1 MRVFDAGS
9 NFVWIACVAAL
20 SIGFTFSVSAQS
32 GLLSADLEM
41 ALNER
46 ERVRVIVQFDIPLTA
61 YSEADDAERESQIA
75 QLDAARDAIIE
86 RALGRSAATL
96 ASNPISV
103 DRPALIHEYRYSPA
117 AAMYLSRAEIEA
129 LRRDPSV
136 FRILLDQPSQ
146 PQLDTSISHIGAR
159 TLHDIGLTGAG
170 VGVAILDTG
179 VDHQHPMFAGRITA
193 SACFS
198 SSDPAQNVTG
208 FCPNGQAV
216 DTTSAE
222 AGDNCEELSADADNG
237 GNGCFHGT
245 HVAGIAA
252 GADFANPDLPT
263 QIVRGVAPAA
273 DIIAVQVFARFPI
286 PSACH
291 GQPACAQSF
300 PGDQLRALEWLYDN
314 RTTLKLASINMSLG
328 GGQFRY
334 ACDSDPLVPVI
345 RLLRAAGVATVIAS
359 GNDGFPD
366 TVGSP
371 ACISD
376 AITVGSSTDED
387 TLSGFSNS
395 GLLVDMV
402 APGSGILSASPT
414 ANDTGAPGVQL
425 SDGTSMATPH
435 VAGAFAL
442 LRAAYPT
449 ASVSTI
455 ENVLEATGLPI
466 ASARSNIF
474 EPRIRL
480 DRANAELA
488 AHRQGNI
495 GELNVSPIFALDAT
509 VTPSAPSGGF
519 GSIHTLT
526 NTGTAPLNWTV
537 SSDAAWLEF
546 FDSVSAD
553 GGNVEATQSEL
564 GGMLQPGESRNL
576 TVRANGTGLAPG
588 IYQSSYQ
595 ISAGGL
601 TDPLQVAASLAVLR
615 SPVNDNFA
623 SASRVVFNSQ
633 ALVDTT
639 AASRENGEPTHAGSG
654 TGPSVW
660 YKWTAEFSGSALL
673 AAQAIAGI
681 DPVIGIY
688 SGSSVGSLTAI
699 AANDNAEAGSTT
711 AAVQIDAV
719 AGTTYYIAVSGAS
732 NSSGEAQLVVT
743 SIAPPANDDVDSAQ
757 VIAGASGKVT
767 STLQNATAETDEP
780 AHAGVA
786 SENSVWFIWTAPSAG
801 PVWFD
806 PTTGIPTTRIA
817 IYDDQGQTV
826 VEGSDRAVSFNA
838 ASGAMYL
845 VAVDRLAGNPGLFDL
860 SWAMNSD
867 SSHRLAAAVL
877 PTIRTGRTGQLTTAL
892 ATLINPA
899 RFGVDGQNC
908 RLAPPLDFVGNFTF
922 QTTDSATNQATGQP
936 ETPVD
941 IPSGSAQS
949 FVFGVTPTSPV
960 SNTVLQPIFRCDNI
974 RPSNSVADVTT
985 LRLTADDYANAD
997 IISIAQ
1003 TPSQNGIASV
1013 PLNGVA
1019 AFAVAA
1025 VNIGN
1030 GQSPVYALLQPL
1042 DPAMP
1047 LIAGICETDPA
1058 SGQCLAAPAQA
1069 VQTMFATNDVRTF
1082 SVFVRGVGQAVPL
1095 SPSLNRFSVIFLD
1108 ASETRL
1114 GGTSVAVQTVPDP

>member
-1 MRVFDAGS
+1 MRES
-9 NFVWIACVAAL
+9 KSETMFVWVACISAVFF
-20 SIGFTFSVSAQS
+20 GFSFNVSAQS
-32 GLLSADLEM
+32 DLLPSELET

-61 YSEADDAERESQIA
+61 YSDADDAERESQIA
-75 QLDAARDAIIE
+75 QMDAARDAIIE

-117 AAMYLSRAEIEA
+117 AAMYLSRAEINA
-129 LRRDPSV
+129 LANDPAV
-136 FRILLDQPSQ
+136 FRILLDQPRR

-159 TLHDIGLTGAG
+159 SLHDIGLTGAG

-216 DTTSAE
+216 DTTSPE
-222 AGDNCEELSADADNG
+222 AGDNCEELSANQDAG
-237 GNGCFHGT
+237 GDGCFHGT

-252 GADFANPDLPT
+252 GSDFANPDLPT

-273 DIIAVQVFARFPI
+273 DIIAVQVFARFAI
-286 PSACH
+286 PASCH

-314 RTTLKLASINMSLG
+314 RATLKLASINMSLG
-328 GGQFRY
+328 GGQNRY
-334 ACDSDPLVPVI
+334 ACDSDPLVPII
-345 RLLRAAGVATVIAS
+345 RLLRTAGIATVIAS
-359 GNDGFPD
+359 GNDGNPD
-366 TVGSP
+366 TIGAP

-395 GLLVDMV
+395 GIQVDLV

-414 ANDTGAPGVQL
+414 ANDTGAPGVRN

-449 ASVSTI
+449 ASVSTL
-455 ENVLEATGLPI
+455 ENALESTGLPI

-495 GELNVSPIFALDAT
+495 GNLNVSPIFPLDAT
-509 VTPSAPSGGF
+509 VTLHAPTSGI

-526 NTGTAPLNWTV
+526 NTGASPLSWTV
-537 SSDAAWLEF
+537 SSDAAWLAF
-546 FDSVSAD
+546 FDALSAD

-564 GGMLQPGESRNL
+564 GGVLQPGESRNL
-576 TVRANGTGLAPG
+576 TVQANGTGLAPG
-588 IYQSSYQ
+588 IYQTSYQ
-595 ISAGGL
+595 IAVDGL
-601 TDPLQVAASLAVLR
+601 ADPLQVAASLAVLR
-615 SPVNDNFA
+615 SPANDNFA
-623 SASRVVFNSQ
+623 SSSRLVFNSQ
-633 ALVDTT
+633 ALADTT

-660 YKWTAEFSGSALL
+660 YKWTAEFSGSALI
-673 AAQAIAGI
+673 ATQAINGI
-681 DPVIGIY
+681 DPVIAVYTGN
-688 SGSSVGSLTAI
+688 SVGSLTSI
-699 AANDNAEAGSTT
+699 AANDNAEAGSTD
-711 AAVQIDAV
+711 AGVLFDAV
-719 AGTTYYIAVSGAS
+719 AGTTYYIAVGGAS
-732 NSSGEAQLVVT
+732 SSAGEARVLVT

-757 VIAGASGKVT
+757 VIAGASGRVT
-767 STLQNATAETDEP
+767 STLQNATAEDGEP
-780 AHAGVA
+780 AHAGLA
-786 SENSVWFIWTAPSAG
+786 SENSVWFMWTAPSAG

-806 PTTGIPTTRIA
+806 PTSGIPSTRIA
-817 IYDDQGQTV
+817 IYNSQEQTV
-826 VEGSDRAVSFNA
+826 VEGSNTAVSFNA
-838 ASGAMYL
+838 VSGAMYL
-845 VAVDRLAGNPGLFDL
+845 IAIDRLAGNPGIFDL
-860 SWAMNSD
+860 SWAMNSAAN
-867 SSHRLAAAVL
+867 HRLAAAVL
-877 PTIRTGRTGQLTTAL
+877 PTIRTGQTGQLTTAL

-908 RLAPPLDFVGNFTF
+908 RLDPPPDFVGDFAF
-922 QTTDSATNQATGQP
+922 QTTDSATNQASGQP
-936 ETPVD
+936 DTPVD
-941 IPSGSAQS
+941 IPSGAAQS
-949 FVFGVTPTSPV
+949 FVFGVTSTSAV
-960 SNTVLQPIFRCDNI
+960 SNIVLQPVFRCDNI
-974 RPSNSVADVTT
+974 RPSNSVLDVTT
-985 LRLTADDYANAD
+985 LRLTADEYANAD

-1003 TPSQNGIASV
+1003 TASQDGIASV
-1013 PLNGVA
+1013 PLNGVT

-1025 VNIGN
+1025 VNIGI

-1042 DPAMP
+1042 DPNMS

-1058 SGQCLAAPAQA
+1058 SGQCLAPPNRA
-1069 VQTMFATNDVRTF
+1069 VQTVFATNDVRTF
-1082 SVFVRGVGQAVPL
+1082 SVFVRGVGDAISF
-1095 SPSLNRFSVIFLD
+1095 SPSENRYSVIFLD
-1108 ASETRL
+1108 ANETRL
-1114 GGTSVAVQTVPDP
+1114 GGTSVAVRTVPDP